1 MTAVNVFEKKAS
13 AEHSTPFLNM
23 ATRIDRAE
31 SAEFGGALVLVAP
44 DGKKIEFMMTNPTP
58 ESNLVAFWAFV
69 ESVIKD
75 SFNEYQNSGML
86 GQQTPWPGR
95 R

>member
-1 MTAVNVFEKKAS
+1 MSNVNIFEKKAS
-13 AEHSTPFLNM
+13 AEYSTPFLNM
-23 ATRIDRAE
+23 AARIDRSEA
-31 SAEFGGALVLVAP
+31 AEFGGALVLIAP

-75 SFNEYQNSGML
+75 TFNEYQNNGML
-86 GQQTPWPGR
+86 AQQAWPGR